1 MQTEKWTD
9 YEIIAT
15 GGGEKLERWKD
26 VVLLRPDPQAIWDAP
41 FELSAYKGLNA
52 RYMRSSEGGGK
63 WKILRPFPA
72 EWTVSYGDLT
82 FLVKPMG
89 FKHTGLFP
97 EQAVNWDMML
107 SLVAARG
114 GRPKVLNLFGYTGG
128 ASVALAKAGAQVT
141 HVDAAKNM
149 VERCKSN
156 AQLSD
161 CPSDGIRYIVDDCN
175 KFVAREIKRGNTYD
189 AVLMDPPS
197 YGRGPNGEMW
207 KLEDSICSLVEMTV
221 KVLSDKPLFFLINS
235 YTTGLQPT
243 VLGNILNL
251 YLPEGDVSAYEVTLP
266 TDDKKVRLPCGCS
279 GLWQSR
285 DSVKR

>member
-1 MQTEKWTD
+1 M
-9 YEIIAT
+9 
-15 GGGEKLERWKD
+15 R
-26 VVLLRPDPQAIWDAP
+26 LR
-41 FELSAYKGLNA
+41 
-52 RYMRSSEGGGK
+52 
-63 WKILRPFPA
+63 
-72 EWTVSYGDLT
+72 
-82 FLVKPMG
+82 KP
-89 FKHTGLFP
+89 
-97 EQAVNWDMML
+97 
-107 SLVAARG
+107 
-114 GRPKVLNLFGYTGG
+114 
-128 ASVALAKAGAQVT
+128 GAQVT

-235 YTTGLQPT
+235 YTTGR
-243 VLGNILNL
+243 NL
-251 YLPEGDVSAYEVTLP
+251 RCSEIYLIFIFPKATCRHMKSRFRRTTKSQTA
-266 TDDKKVRLPCGCS
+266 VRLLGIY
-279 GLWQSR
+279 GR
-285 DSVKR
+285 AATA